1 MVRRN
6 TKGHFDIVLHSGED
20 GELGFDNLLGNTCS
34 CHDNHALG
42 RYHLII
48 AGRCIIVKNTS
59 YEAHQADDII
69 GSAFKEDAT
78 DCHMSIPSTKL
89 IW

>member
-6 TKGHFDIVLHSGED
+6 TKGRFDIVLHSGED

-42 RYHLII
+42 RYHSII
-48 AGRCIIVKNTS
+48 AGRCVIVKNTS
-59 YEAHQADDII
+59 NEVHQADDIV
-69 GSAFKEDAT
+69 GGAFKEDAT
-78 DCHMSIPSTKL
+78 DRHMSIPSAKL
-89 IW
+89 IR